1 MEFPAK
7 GAPLLL
13 LCCLVALP
21 AASGQED
28 GGRSNSPKR
37 VAREDADLRQTTHR
51 VHSLTRAEGL
61 AIVRVAMNSRHPR
74 TRYDCSHFVNGLY
87 RRAGFPYRYASS
99 SELYAGV
106 AEFRLVSSPQPG
118 DLAVWPGHAGIVV
131 NPVQHSFLS
140 VLHTGPRVDKYDSKY
155 WRRRGRPRF
164 FRYVEEA
171 PHGGFSSTLRN
182 ASLRPTA
189 SDTEPDEP
197 AAEDVDETA
206 STGRIAGRRALSA
219 ATFGRPMVH
228 SARPKPEQVS
238 AAFLQACAELEQNLR
253 GRDLFK
259 ADQSMIVFDRFEVK
273 KVHLREHQNWAEV
286 QIDELVSFTGR
297 EADIR
302 KRSQRQRWPLTRRGD
317 ASRELTPSQNTL
329 YLPQPAA
336 ARILSHELAQLTG
349 DGEQADSGGQEKAEL
364 ARALYVLLGK

>member
-21 AASGQED
+21 PASGQED
-28 GGRSNSPKR
+28 GGRSNSAKR
-37 VAREDADLRQTTHR
+37 VAREDADLRQTTHG

-87 RRAGFPYRYASS
+87 QRAGFPYRYASS
-99 SELYAGV
+99 SELYAGL
-106 AEFRLVSSPQPG
+106 AEFRRVSSPQPG

-131 NPVQHSFLS
+131 NPVEHSFLS
-140 VLHTGPRVDKYDSKY
+140 VLHTGPGVDKYDSKY

-164 FRYVEEA
+164 LRYVEEA
-171 PHGGFSSTLRN
+171 PHGGLAGPLRT
-182 ASLRPTA
+182 ASLRPKA
-189 SDTEPDEP
+189 RDTEPDQP
-197 AAEDVDETA
+197 TAEDVDETA
-206 STGRIAGRRALSA
+206 STVRFTERQALSA
-219 ATFGRPMVH
+219 ATFGRPIVH
-228 SARPKPEQVS
+228 SARPKREQVS

-259 ADQSMIVFDRFEVK
+259 SDQSMIVFDRFEVK
-273 KVHLREHQNWAEV
+273 KVHLRENQNWAEV

-302 KRSQRQRWPLTRRGD
+302 KRSERQRWPLTRRGD
-317 ASRELTPSQNTL
+317 ESWELTPSQNTL

-336 ARILSHELAQLTG
+336 ARIIAHELAQLT
-349 DGEQADSGGQEKAEL
+349 DDSKSIASNSQEKAEL
-364 ARALYVLLGK
+364 ARALNLLLGK

>member
-28 GGRSNSPKR
+28 GARSNSPKR
-37 VAREDADLRQTTHR
+37 VAREDADLRQTTHG

-87 RRAGFPYRYASS
+87 RRAGFPYKYASS

-106 AEFRLVSSPQPG
+106 AEFRRVSSPQPG

-131 NPVQHSFLS
+131 NPVEHSFLS
-140 VLHTGPRVDKYDSKY
+140 VLHTGPGVDKYDSKY
-155 WRRRGRPRF
+155 WKRRGRPRF
-164 FRYVEEA
+164 LRYVEEA
-171 PHGGFSSTLRN
+171 PHGGFSSAIRN

-189 SDTEPDEP
+189 SDTEPEES
-197 AAEDVDETA
+197 AAVDADETA
-206 STGRIAGRRALSA
+206 SSVRIAERQALRA

-259 ADQSMIVFDRFEVK
+259 SDQSMIVFDRFEVK
-273 KVHLREHQNWAEV
+273 KVHLRENQNWAEV

-302 KRSQRQRWPLTRRGD
+302 KRSERQRWPLTRRGD
-317 ASRELTPSQNTL
+317 ASWELTPSQNTL

-336 ARILSHELAQLTG
+336 ARILAHELAQLTD
-349 DGEQADSGGQEKAEL
+349 DGEQANSGGQEKAEL

>member
-13 LCCLVALP
+13 LCCLVAVP

-28 GGRSNSPKR
+28 GNSPKR
-37 VAREDADLRQTTHR
+37 VAREDADLRQTTHG

-87 RRAGFPYRYASS
+87 RRAGFPYKYASS

-106 AEFRLVSSPQPG
+106 AEFRRVSRPQPG

-131 NPVQHSFLS
+131 NPVEHSFLS
-140 VLHTGPRVDKYDSKY
+140 VLHTGPGVDKYDSKY

-171 PHGGFSSTLRN
+171 PSGGLAGPLRT

-189 SDTEPDEP
+189 RNTEPDEP
-197 AAEDVDETA
+197 VAEDVDETA
-206 STGRIAGRRALSA
+206 SAVRIAERQALRA

-228 SARPKPEQVS
+228 SARPKAEQVS

-259 ADQSMIVFDRFEVK
+259 SDQSMIVFDRFEVK
-273 KVHLREHQNWAEV
+273 KVHLRENQNWAEV

-302 KRSQRQRWPLTRRGD
+302 KRSERQRWPLTRRGD
-317 ASRELTPSQNTL
+317 ASWELTPSQNTL

-336 ARILSHELAQLTG
+336 ARILAHELAQLTD

-364 ARALYVLLGK
+364 ARALNVLLGK

>member
-13 LCCLVALP
+13 LCFLVALP

-28 GGRSNSPKR
+28 GGRSNGAKR
-37 VAREDADLRQTTHR
+37 IAREDADLRQSTHGSR
-51 VHSLTRAEGL
+51 PLTRAEGL

-74 TRYDCSHFVNGLY
+74 TRYDCSHFVNGQY
-87 RRAGFPYRYASS
+87 RRAGFPYKYASS

-106 AEFRLVSSPQPG
+106 AEFRRVSSPQPG

-131 NPVQHSFLS
+131 NPVEHSFLS
-140 VLHTGPRVDKYDSKY
+140 VLHTGPGVDKYDSKY
-155 WRRRGRPRF
+155 WKRRGRPRF
-164 FRYVEEA
+164 LRYVEDG

-182 ASLRPTA
+182 ASLRPA
-189 SDTEPDEP
+189 APDTEPDEP
-197 AAEDVDETA
+197 GAKDVDETA
-206 STGRIAGRRALSA
+206 STVRIAEQQALSA

-228 SARPKPEQVS
+228 SVRPKPEQVS

-253 GRDLFK
+253 GRDLFPS
-259 ADQSMIVFDRFEVK
+259 DQSMIVFDRFEVK
-273 KVHLREHQNWAEV
+273 KVHLRENQNWAEV

-302 KRSQRQRWPLTRRGD
+302 KRSQRQRWPLTRRED
-317 ASRELTPSQNTL
+317 ASWELTPSQNTL

-336 ARILSHELAQLTG
+336 ARILAHELAQLTD
-349 DGEQADSGGQEKAEL
+349 DGEHADNGGQEKAEL
-364 ARALYVLLGK
+364 ARALNVLLGK

>member
-28 GGRSNSPKR
+28 GSGPKR
-37 VAREDADLRQTTHR
+37 VAREDADLRQTTHG

-87 RRAGFPYRYASS
+87 RRAGFPYKYASS

-106 AEFRLVSSPQPG
+106 AEFRRVSSPQPG

-140 VLHTGPRVDKYDSKY
+140 VLHTGPGVDRYDSAY
-155 WRRRGRPRF
+155 WKRRGRPRF
-164 FRYVEEA
+164 FRYVEQA
-171 PHGGFSSTLRN
+171 PGGVFSSSLRT
-182 ASLRPTA
+182 ASLRPTERNM
-189 SDTEPDEP
+189 EPDEP
-197 AAEDVDETA
+197 AAALEPDEAGSSARLAERQPQSTA
-206 STGRIAGRRALSA
+206 A
-219 ATFGRPMVH
+219 FGSPMLH

-238 AAFLQACAELEQNLR
+238 AAFLQACTDLEQVLR

-259 ADQSMIVFDRFEVK
+259 SDQSLIVFDRFEVR
-273 KVHLREHQNWAEV
+273 KVHLRENE
-286 QIDELVSFTGR
+286 S
-297 EADIR
+297 
-302 KRSQRQRWPLTRRGD
+302 
-317 ASRELTPSQNTL
+317 
-329 YLPQPAA
+329 
-336 ARILSHELAQLTG
+336 
-349 DGEQADSGGQEKAEL
+349 
-364 ARALYVLLGK
+364 

>member
-7 GAPLLL
+7 GAPLFLL
-13 LCCLVALP
+13 FCLVALP

-37 VAREDADLRQTTHR
+37 VAREDADLRQTTHG

-87 RRAGFPYRYASS
+87 RRAGFPYKYASS

-106 AEFRLVSSPQPG
+106 AEFRRVSSPQPG

-131 NPVQHSFLS
+131 NPVEHSFLS
-140 VLHTGPRVDKYDSKY
+140 VLHTGPGVDKYDSKY
-155 WRRRGRPRF
+155 WKRRGRPRF
-164 FRYVEEA
+164 LRYVEEA
-171 PHGGFSSTLRN
+171 PHGGFSSTIRN

-189 SDTEPDEP
+189 SDTEPEES
-197 AAEDVDETA
+197 AAVDADETA
-206 STGRIAGRRALSA
+206 SSVRIAERQALRA

-259 ADQSMIVFDRFEVK
+259 SDQSMIVFDRFEVK
-273 KVHLREHQNWAEV
+273 KVHLRENQNWAEV

-302 KRSQRQRWPLTRRGD
+302 KRSERQRWPLTRRGD
-317 ASRELTPSQNTL
+317 ASWELTPSQNTL

-336 ARILSHELAQLTG
+336 ARILAHELAQLTD
-349 DGEQADSGGQEKAEL
+349 DGEQANSGGQEKAEL
-364 ARALYVLLGK
+364 ARALNVLLGN